1 MALGLHQECLTRL
14 KESAAENLADVRV
27 NNDVFVDF
35 QSMMGLIATDKIL
48 PGTGELR
55 DNLNRY
61 IGEVPLFTF
70 IFETLSRD
78 LYENG
83 TYKAE
88 RKAVPLNEFPNFG
101 DLQAVANHLVNDFE
115 SLPWSYQVSFELP
128 SSIGGQIRDVG
139 DKYEPSEN
147 LRIILPD
154 ETYDTT
160 YPLRSGI
167 KHRDHKLFGGAPS
180 QFLQPREQWNK
191 ETAYIQI
198 DLEGFIG
205 EYGETIPIEN
215 GLSTL
220 RAFMGLSLAV
230 RLFKAGM
237 KRATWLLGVP
247 PKSHLVV
254 HRKTDNKWQIWSTY
268 DLPSDLSE
276 TLTDF
281 EIDDF
286 EGRLDA
292 NELSSWIRGRLPI
305 ISIAFQNPGKA
316 EHVLLAAQ
324 WLLDSYV
331 GKNELLS
338 FVQSTVAMEI
348 LLGEEAKSDV
358 IGIGEL
364 LRNRCAYL
372 IGKSRSAREEIL
384 EDFDKI
390 YQVRSK
396 IVHRGKSRLNSEER
410 ILFQKLQWMCR
421 RVISEELN
429 LIAKDKES
437 AT

>member
-1 MALGLHQECLTRL
+1 MSNSA
-14 KESAAENLADVRV
+14 KEVVAENLADVRV
-27 NNDVFVDF
+27 NNDMVLDF
-35 QSMMGLIATDKIL
+35 QSMMGLVATDEIL
-48 PGTGELR
+48 PETGGLR
-55 DNLNRY
+55 DKLNRY
-61 IGEVPLFTF
+61 IGELPLFTF
-70 IFETLSRD
+70 IFETLTRD

-83 TYKAE
+83 TYNAE
-88 RKAVPLNEFPNFG
+88 RKGVPLNEFPDFG

-115 SLPWSYQVSFELP
+115 SLPWSYQMSFELP
-128 SSIGGQIRDVG
+128 SSIGKQIRDAVAN
-139 DKYEPSEN
+139 YELSEN
-147 LRIILPD
+147 FRIVSPD
-154 ETYDTT
+154 ETYDTN

-167 KHRDHKLFGGAPS
+167 KNRDQTLFGGGL
-180 QFLQPREQWNK
+180 LQILQSSEQWNK
-191 ETAYIQI
+191 ETACIQI
-198 DLEGFIG
+198 DLEGFVG
-205 EYGETIPIEN
+205 HYGKQAPIQD

-220 RAFMGLSLAV
+220 KAFMGLSLAV
-230 RLFKAGM
+230 RLLKAGT
-237 KRATWLLGVP
+237 KPATSLLGMP
-247 PKSHLVV
+247 PKSQLVLV
-254 HRKTDNKWQIWSTY
+254 LHRKTDDHWQIWSTY

-276 TLTDF
+276 TLAGF
-281 EIDDF
+281 EIDDL
-286 EGRLDA
+286 EGRVDA
-292 NELSSWIRGRLPI
+292 NKLSSWIRSRLPI

-372 IGKSRSAREEIL
+372 IGKSRSAREGIL
-384 EDFDKI
+384 GDFDKI
-390 YQVRSK
+390 YTVRSK

>member
-1 MALGLHQECLTRL
+1 MIGLV
-14 KESAAENLADVRV
+14 S
-27 NNDVFVDF
+27 
-35 QSMMGLIATDKIL
+35 TDEIL
-48 PGTGELR
+48 PKTGGLR
-55 DNLNRY
+55 DKLNTY
-61 IGEVPLFTF
+61 IGELPLFDF

-83 TYKAE
+83 TYNSE
-88 RKAVPLNEFPNFG
+88 RKGVPLNEFPDFG
-101 DLQAVANHLVNDFE
+101 DLQAVANQLVNDFE
-115 SLPWSYQVSFELP
+115 SLPWSYQMSFELP
-128 SSIGGQIRDVG
+128 GGIGGQIRDVVANH
-139 DKYEPSEN
+139 ELSEN
-147 LRIILPD
+147 IRIVSPD
-154 ETYDTT
+154 QTYDST

-167 KHRDHKLFGGAPS
+167 KNRDEKLFRGS
-180 QFLQPREQWNK
+180 LLTSLQPKQWNR
-191 ETAYIQI
+191 ETAYIHT
-198 DLEGFIG
+198 DLEGFVG
-205 EYGETIPIEN
+205 HYGKTIPMED
-215 GLSTL
+215 GLSNL
-220 RAFMGLSLAV
+220 KAFMGLSLAV
-230 RLFKAGM
+230 RLLKAGT
-237 KRATWLLGVP
+237 RPLTSLLGVT

-254 HRKTDNKWQIWSTY
+254 HRKTDDHWQIWSTY

-276 TLTDF
+276 TLAGF

-292 NELSSWIRGRLPI
+292 SKLRPWIQSRLPI

-316 EHVLLAAQ
+316 EQVLLAAQ

-358 IGIGEL
+358 IGIEEL

-372 IGKSRSAREEIL
+372 IGKSRSAREGIL
-384 EDFDKI
+384 RDFNKI
-390 YQVRSK
+390 YEVRSK
-396 IVHRGKSRLNSEER
+396 IVHRGKSRLNSEEK

-421 RVISEELN
+421 RVISEELD

-437 AT
+437 TT